1 MLSIFTQILTF
12 CQGQFT
18 KGDNSCL
25 VQALF
30 TTGAFTTYLQTGSG
44 KYASRDKPVFGW
56 AGVSR
61 PLLRADGGHFLAWQ

>member
-56 AGVSR
+56 VGVSR
-61 PLLRADGGHFLAWQ
+61 PLLRADGGHFLARQ

>member
-12 CQGQFT
+12 CQRQFT
-18 KGDNSCL
+18 KGENYSL

-30 TTGAFTTYLQTGSG
+30 TTGAFTTYIQTETGQ
-44 KYASRDKPVFGW
+44 YASRDKPVFGW

-61 PLLRADGGHFLAWQ
+61 PLLQVDGGHFLARQ

>member
-18 KGDNSCL
+18 KGENSSL
-25 VQALF
+25 VQALY
-30 TTGAFTTYLQTGSG
+30 TTGAFRTYLQTGTG
-44 KYASRDKPVFGW
+44 QYASRDKPVFGW

-61 PLLRADGGHFLAWQ
+61 PLLQADGGHFSVRQ